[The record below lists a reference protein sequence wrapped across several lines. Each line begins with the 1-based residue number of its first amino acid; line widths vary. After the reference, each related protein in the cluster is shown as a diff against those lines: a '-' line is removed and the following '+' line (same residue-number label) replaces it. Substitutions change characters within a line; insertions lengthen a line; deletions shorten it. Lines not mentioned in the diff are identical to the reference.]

1 MQSPTYV
8 LPSECQL
15 LDRYFHLPGQDPEWI
30 PFVRERLETSPP
42 AEFETRF
49 RSLFHIELCS
59 STLDMIL
66 DLYKVIF
73 LGREDP
79 LVFIPINDLDRC
91 LRSALES
98 CEFDQTALSEI

>member
-15 LDRYFHLPGQDPEWI
+15 LDRYFNLPGQDPEWI
-30 PFVRERLETSPP
+30 QFVRERLETSPP

-49 RSLFHIELCS
+49 RSFMNIELCS
-59 STLDMIL
+59 STRDMIL

-73 LGREDP
+73 YGREDP
-79 LVFIPINDLDRC
+79 LVFIPSNDLDLV
-91 LRSALES
+91 LRSGEL
-98 CEFDQTALSEI
+98 